1 MTALFFWLIWSF
13 VASVGIKYT
22 SMQLLNVD
30 LSLINALLILLTY
43 QWIRFIKPL
52 NKEDINK
59 VNNAKNKSQKI
70 DHKSISD
77 FNSIINTNFKK
88 RNKGNKWKFQI
99 LKIIQT

>member
-30 LSLINALLILLTY
+30 LNLINAFLILLTY

-59 VNNAKNKSQKI
+59 INNAKSKSQKI

-77 FNSIINTNFKK
+77 FNSIINNNFKK
-88 RNKGNKWKFQI
+88 RNKGNK
-99 LKIIQT
+99 

>member
-59 VNNAKNKSQKI
+59 INNAKNKSQKI

-77 FNSIINTNFKK
+77 FNSIINNNFKK
-88 RNKGNKWKFQI
+88 RNKGNK
-99 LKIIQT
+99 

>member
-22 SMQLLNVD
+22 SMQLLNIN
-30 LSLINALLILLTY
+30 LSLINAFLILLTY

-52 NKEDINK
+52 NKEDINNI
-59 VNNAKNKSQKI
+59 NNIKNKRQKI

-77 FNSIINTNFKK
+77 FNSIINNNFKK
-88 RNKGNKWKFQI
+88 RNKGNK
-99 LKIIQT
+99 

>member
-13 VASVGIKYT
+13 VASAGIKYT

-30 LSLINALLILLTY
+30 LGLINAFLILLTY

-52 NKEDINK
+52 NKDDI
-59 VNNAKNKSQKI
+59 NNAKNKSQKI

-99 LKIIQT
+99 LKIIQI

>member
-13 VASVGIKYT
+13 VASIGIKYT

-30 LSLINALLILLTY
+30 LSLINAFLILLTY

-52 NKEDINK
+52 NKEDIDI
-59 VNNAKNKSQKI
+59 KNKHQKI

-77 FNSIINTNFKK
+77 FNSIVNTNFKK
-88 RNKGNKWKFQI
+88 RNKGNK
-99 LKIIQT
+99 

>member
-1 MTALFFWLIWSF
+1 MIALFFWLIWSF

-59 VNNAKNKSQKI
+59 VNNAKNKNQKI

-88 RNKGNKWKFQI
+88 RNKGNK
-99 LKIIQT
+99 

>member
-1 MTALFFWLIWSF
+1 
-13 VASVGIKYT
+13 
-22 SMQLLNVD
+22 
-30 LSLINALLILLTY
+30 LTF
-43 QWIRFIKPL
+43 IFRFIKPL

-88 RNKGNKWKFQI
+88 RNKGNK
-99 LKIIQT
+99 

>member
-13 VASVGIKYT
+13 VASAGIKYT

-59 VNNAKNKSQKI
+59 VNNVKSKSQKI

-88 RNKGNKWKFQI
+88 RNKGNK
-99 LKIIQT
+99 